1 MTVTF
6 GKQPQGKFV
15 YKKQSKIRWRYL
27 EDHSTSCDPIFVCG
41 SWDDEVNEV
50 TLWSWNKV
58 EETTTDPETVPVSA
72 EDSDVFEPNLL
83 SSYDHG
89 NGDVNEVQFLNTDTF
104 AIASSDGTVSL
115 LKIDRDNVLEARNLH
130 STGHKLTKVAAWN
143 KLHSKRNVEGSCN
156 SLSCAGDHIVSVGSN
171 GQMFLL
177 NGKRQAPLKSFTE
190 ADSGSMSS
198 ALFLKQDQVASGN
211 TRGQVKIWD
220 LRSTEVQPS
229 KTCHLAMD
237 LVGVTCLS
245 QHPTQPHV
253 VVGGASNGVLAFWDL
268 RGTPTYPMSV
278 VKAHSAAVSEVHF
291 HSHQPD
297 HMFSCDS
304 SGEVWHWNGSNAN
317 RIGPSYFSQTSTV
330 QSSTTNCIWLNSEMV
345 KTRVNTK
352 AIMTK
357 QPLPVNSI
365 SVAGSSVLV
374 AGDSEAIF
382 IIPNIGI

>member
-72 EDSDVFEPNLL
+72 EDPDVFEPNLL

-143 KLHSKRNVEGSCN
+143 KLHSKRYLG
-156 SLSCAGDHIVSVGSN
+156 
-171 GQMFLL
+171 
-177 NGKRQAPLKSFTE
+177 
-190 ADSGSMSS
+190 
-198 ALFLKQDQVASGN
+198 
-211 TRGQVKIWD
+211 
-220 LRSTEVQPS
+220 
-229 KTCHLAMD
+229 
-237 LVGVTCLS
+237 
-245 QHPTQPHV
+245 
-253 VVGGASNGVLAFWDL
+253 
-268 RGTPTYPMSV
+268 
-278 VKAHSAAVSEVHF
+278 
-291 HSHQPD
+291 
-297 HMFSCDS
+297 
-304 SGEVWHWNGSNAN
+304 
-317 RIGPSYFSQTSTV
+317 
-330 QSSTTNCIWLNSEMV
+330 
-345 KTRVNTK
+345 
-352 AIMTK
+352 
-357 QPLPVNSI
+357 I
-365 SVAGSSVLV
+365 SVFFVTFLITFS
-374 AGDSEAIF
+374 
-382 IIPNIGI
+382 PN

>member
-1 MTVTF
+1 MRHCMAF
-6 GKQPQGKFV
+6 IPPFDLGP
-15 YKKQSKIRWRYL
+15 
-27 EDHSTSCDPIFVCG
+27 
-41 SWDDEVNEV
+41 
-50 TLWSWNKV
+50 
-58 EETTTDPETVPVSA
+58 SA
-72 EDSDVFEPNLL
+72 VGALTHLRMRLAFLA
-83 SSYDHG
+83 HG
-89 NGDVNEVQFLNTDTF
+89 G
-104 AIASSDGTVSL
+104 
-115 LKIDRDNVLEARNLH
+115 
-130 STGHKLTKVAAWN
+130 
-143 KLHSKRNVEGSCN
+143 
-156 SLSCAGDHIVSVGSN
+156 
-171 GQMFLL
+171 
-177 NGKRQAPLKSFTE
+177 
-190 ADSGSMSS
+190 
-198 ALFLKQDQVASGN
+198 
-211 TRGQVKIWD
+211 
-220 LRSTEVQPS
+220 
-229 KTCHLAMD
+229 
-237 LVGVTCLS
+237 
-245 QHPTQPHV
+245 
-253 VVGGASNGVLAFWDL
+253 GGAGGGLAFWDL

>member
-1 MTVTF
+1 MGYF
-6 GKQPQGKFV
+6 CKLLPQL
-15 YKKQSKIRWRYL
+15 I
-27 EDHSTSCDPIFVCG
+27 
-41 SWDDEVNEV
+41 
-50 TLWSWNKV
+50 
-58 EETTTDPETVPVSA
+58 
-72 EDSDVFEPNLL
+72 
-83 SSYDHG
+83 
-89 NGDVNEVQFLNTDTF
+89 
-104 AIASSDGTVSL
+104 
-115 LKIDRDNVLEARNLH
+115 
-130 STGHKLTKVAAWN
+130 
-143 KLHSKRNVEGSCN
+143 RNVEGSCN

-177 NGKRQAPLKSFTE
+177 NGKRQAPLKTFME

-198 ALFLKQDQVASGN
+198 TLFLKQDQVATGN

-291 HSHQPD
+291 HRHQPD

-304 SGEVWHWNGSNAN
+304 SGEVWHWNGSNAATAN
-317 RIGPSYFSQTSTV
+317 RIGPSYFSQNSTTT
-330 QSSTTNCIWLNSEMV
+330 QSSTSNCIWLNSEMV
-345 KTRVNTK
+345 KTRVDTK
-352 AIMTK
+352 AIMPK

-365 SVAGSSVLV
+365 SVSGSSVLV

-382 IIPNIGI
+382 IIPNIGIN